1 MVVLHYWYVIASTLT
16 GIVFLRYRVG
26 AKMALGTPW
35 AWFDYDG
42 WWAYHLKY
50 PNWYMLGGGDWR
62 GWSYFSRKSTVRVLV
77 IVYEHVT
84 DVVLEPV
91 FRIPKI
97 IKPIVV
103 VTLRLNLTLVFDFGD
118 SSDFGFKTSSSF
130 SLTRLSI
137 SLPRAVVP
145 LVKPG
150 GPAEHRRESWIMT
163 SVKP

>member
-1 MVVLHYWYVIASTLT
+1 MLVIA
-16 GIVFLRYRVG
+16 
-26 AKMALGTPW
+26 
-35 AWFDYDG
+35 
-42 WWAYHLKY
+42 
-50 PNWYMLGGGDWR
+50 
-62 GWSYFSRKSTVRVLV
+62 
-77 IVYEHVT
+77 YEHVT
-84 DVVLEPV
+84 KVALELI

-97 IKPIVV
+97 IRPIVV

-150 GPAEHRRESWIMT
+150 GPAEHRRESCLMT
-163 SVKP
+163 RIYYCNRVLR